1 MPVHSPSYFL
11 CRRPPTVQGSP
22 QSSVWLWRLSKTTPE
37 CRRGIPPPCSQS
49 VDVAGN
55 FSVFGSP
62 IECCA
67 VWYFFFSSLLLPI
80 KACKW
85 LSSARRDRLAK
96 RIIRSRDMWLCFSLG
111 VARFPHPTLFKARY
125 PFFSPMPPVSS
136 SPKGFIVGCMLA
148 GDTLATQA
156 YGAANYLLVGDIAR
170 AGDMELR
177 MRPVVVSF

>member
-1 MPVHSPSYFL
+1 VHSPSYFL

-62 IECCA
+62 IESCA

-85 LSSARRDRLAK
+85 LSSARRDRLAEGSFAVETCGCASLSE
-96 RIIRSRDMWLCFSLG
+96 SRG
-111 VARFPHPTLFKARY
+111 FPIP
-125 PFFSPMPPVSS
+125 PFLRQDTHFFPMPPVSS
-136 SPKGFIVGCMLA
+136 PPKGFIVGCMLA

-170 AGDMELR
+170 AGDMELQ
-177 MRPVVVSF
+177 MRPVVVSFSI